1 MLELGKRTFP
11 KNMYYQGKK
20 LNRKVI
26 FYVREGGKKVKNE
39 IKKILNK
46 ETKKLNKIGKKLD
59 KE

>member
-1 MLELGKRTFP
+1 
-11 KNMYYQGKK
+11 MYYQGKK
-20 LNRKVI
+20 LNRKEI

-39 IKKILNK
+39 IKKILTK

>member
-1 MLELGKRTFP
+1 
-11 KNMYYQGKK
+11 MYYQGKK

-59 KE
+59 KEQLRARHNK